1 MIEHKCVKCGKVTR
15 GWERNEF
22 WQINMG
28 LKGKDP
34 YSSYCKDCFAET
46 VDLDNIETLR
56 GVCEELDIPFIK
68 RDFTLLVN
76 GFRYRLEKRAIV
88 GRYVAKMRLMNFYCF
103 HYEDSNHFN
112 EVRK

>member
-1 MIEHKCVKCGKVTR
+1 MIEHKCVKCGKATK

-28 LKGKDP
+28 LRDKDP
-34 YSSYCKDCFAET
+34 YSSCCKDCFAKT

-68 RDFTLLVN
+68 KDFTLLLN
-76 GFRYRLEKRAIV
+76 GFRYKLEKRAII
-88 GRYVAKMRLMNFYCF
+88 GRYIAKMRLKNYYPF
-103 HYEDSNHFN
+103 HYEDSDNFN
-112 EVRK
+112 EVWK